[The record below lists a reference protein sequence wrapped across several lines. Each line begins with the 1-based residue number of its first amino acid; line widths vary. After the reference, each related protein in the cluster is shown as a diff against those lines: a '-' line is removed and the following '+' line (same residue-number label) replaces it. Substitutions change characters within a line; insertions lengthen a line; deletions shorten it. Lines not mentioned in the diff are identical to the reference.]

1 MKYTLYI
8 DRTGNSPRYHLHIG
22 AWLTTTPR
30 RLILKHGVF
39 SGAEFDKLLM
49 VENVPIYFGFQ
60 HSVFYVNER
69 ISFNREK
76 VADLPRESIEWSV
89 RVK

>member
-22 AWLTTTPR
+22 AWLTASPS
-30 RLILKHGVF
+30 RLILRHGVF
-39 SGAEFDKLLM
+39 SAAEFSNLLM
-49 VENVPIYFGFQ
+49 VEQIPVYFGFQ

-76 VADLPRESIEWSV
+76 VADLPRESLEWSV
-89 RVK
+89 IVK